1 MKKKVMSKI
10 NYYDLDTSITI
21 NNSGQDLAA
30 STALQAGL
38 QGTTSVGYCQT
49 ISVVDNDETIT
60 NIKPEDERAK
70 IIDILDKYG
79 FEIVLNESGDLLGR
93 KKEDT
98 IGWTYCGDLRVSAA
112 ILSGLFNR
120 VFTKA
125 TESDVDVEIEIIA
138 KKDAFFEDIN
148 FVLRPNYLSGSTLST
163 YSILSNPINSN
174 LIIHLFPDQF
184 FDSLKKA
191 CEEIIDSERFCT
203 PWTELGLGNLFYSS
217 PFQFSTTTVN
227 SLDPIWTTQLS
238 SNPLTTA
245 TTAKA
250 DIDLIKDKDFP
261 INYGSSF

>member
-10 NYYDLDTSITI
+10 NYYDLDTGMNLS
-21 NNSGQDLAA
+21 NSGQDSAA
-30 STALQAGL
+30 TTLPLQAGL
-38 QGTTSVGYCQT
+38 QGTTSASVGYYQ
-49 ISVVDNDETIT
+49 ISAVDETII
-60 NIKPEDERAK
+60 NLKPEDERAK

-98 IGWTYCGDLRVSAA
+98 IGWTYCGDLNVSQA
-112 ILSGLFNR
+112 ILSGVFNR

-125 TESDVDVEIEIIA
+125 TESEIDVEIEIIA

-148 FVLRPNYLSGSTLST
+148 FVLRPNYLSGSSLST

-191 CEEIIDSERFCT
+191 FEEIIDSEGFCT
-203 PWTELGLGNLFYSS
+203 PWTELGFGKLNFYS
-217 PFQFSTTTVN
+217 PPCYFTTNTV
-227 SLDPIWTTQLS
+227 DTYTTQLS

-245 TTAKA
+245 VTAKT
-250 DIDLIKDKDFP
+250 DIDLIKDKDIP
-261 INYGSSF
+261 TNYGSIF